1 MEFPTDW
8 TAFLADDFATAE
20 ARSPGSLGME
30 LMAQMRPNGH
40 LLDHFRVVLGG
51 SELLEAAIPLDK
63 LLPSPNLNGWKARYQ
78 FWPRDTAIRR
88 NMTTSSW
95 LDVSQLVRSND
106 LRIMDEDG
114 EAVNTVNAARILE
127 ENNKS
132 AVIRFAATVGE
143 DRRMTLELQ
152 SLPTSLAVVNSKP
165 IFRG

>member
-1 MEFPTDW
+1 M
-8 TAFLADDFATAE
+8 
-20 ARSPGSLGME
+20 
-30 LMAQMRPNGH
+30 
-40 LLDHFRVVLGG
+40 
-51 SELLEAAIPLDK
+51 PLDK
-63 LLPSPNLNGWKARYQ
+63 LLPSPNLNGWQPHYQ

-95 LDVSQLVRSND
+95 LDVSQLVRSNN
-106 LRIMDEDG
+106 LRIVDEDG
-114 EAVNTVNAARILE
+114 EAVNTVDAARILK

-132 AVIRFAATVGE
+132 AVIRFAATVRE